1 MGATYDR
8 PASEVPRLAVW
19 EVLHAVMGRV
29 LRMRG
34 LVQQQQ
40 AGWVVR
46 LVLGALAA
54 LGFVVE
60 GGVVG
65 AAAAGGMLV
74 VRRWGLVVDGVVDCW
89 MFLTDA
95 YRVLAPGLVAP
106 AEGYARAAYRMV
118 FGEDETFEAYGEV

>member
-19 EVLHAVMGRV
+19 EVLHAVMERV

-34 LVQQQQ
+34 LVLQQQ